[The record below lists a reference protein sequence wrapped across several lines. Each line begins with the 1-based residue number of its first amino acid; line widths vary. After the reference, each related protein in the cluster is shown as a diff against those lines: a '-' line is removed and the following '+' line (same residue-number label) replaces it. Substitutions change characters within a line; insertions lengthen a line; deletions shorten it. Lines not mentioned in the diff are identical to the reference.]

1 MADNF
6 VITIGRQFGSG
17 GRDIGRMVAERLG
30 IKCYD
35 KEIIELA
42 AQENNISQ
50 DILEKHDEK
59 PMSGFLSGMVSDIF
73 SSGYSKSRF
82 VDVSLEQQVFL
93 AQFDTIKNLAEKESC
108 VIVGRC
114 GNYALQEH
122 KNVLNVF
129 VYADMDFRV
138 NQVLNVYKIE
148 GVKKPA
154 EFIMKMDK
162 KRASYYNYYTNEE
175 WGNAASYDLCL
186 NSSKFGVE
194 GCVDIILDVAK
205 RMQEK

>member
-6 VITIGRQFGSG
+6 VITIGRQFDSG
-17 GRDIGRMVAERLG
+17 GRDIGRAVAERLG
-30 IKCYD
+30 VKCYD

-42 AQENNISQ
+42 AMENNISQ

-59 PMSGFLSGMVSDIF
+59 PMSGILSGMVSDIF

-114 GNYALQEH
+114 GNYALQDH
-122 KNVLNVF
+122 PNVLNVF

-138 NQVLNVYKIE
+138 NQVENVYKIE
-148 GVKKPA
+148 GIKKTTD
-154 EFIMKMDK
+154 FIMKMDK
-162 KRASYYNYYTNEE
+162 KRSAYYNYYTNEE
-175 WGNAASYDLCL
+175 WGSASNYVLCL
-186 NSSKFGVE
+186 NSSKFGVD
-194 GCVDIILDVAK
+194 GCVDIILDVAARIK
-205 RMQEK
+205 KD

>member
-1 MADNF
+1 MIMADNF

-42 AQENNISQ
+42 AEENNISQ

-129 VYADMDFRV
+129 VYADMDFR
-138 NQVLNVYKIE
+138 QTDILRLHAIMLNIAGYRGSNIAPV
-148 GVKKPA
+148 
-154 EFIMKMDK
+154 
-162 KRASYYNYYTNEE
+162 
-175 WGNAASYDLCL
+175 
-186 NSSKFGVE
+186 
-194 GCVDIILDVAK
+194 
-205 RMQEK
+205 

>member
-17 GRDIGRMVAERLG
+17 GRDIGRAVAERLG
-30 IKCYD
+30 VKCYD

-42 AQENNISQ
+42 AMENNISQ

-59 PMSGFLSGMVSDIF
+59 PMSGILSGMVSDIF

-114 GNYALQEH
+114 GNYALQDH
-122 KNVLNVF
+122 PNVLNVF

-138 NQVLNVYKIE
+138 NQVENVYKIE
-148 GVKKPA
+148 GIKKM
-154 EFIMKMDK
+154 EEL
-162 KRASYYNYYTNEE
+162 TNVHIN
-175 WGNAASYDLCL
+175 WTITRTKNGAALRITIS
-186 NSSKFGVE
+186 
-194 GCVDIILDVAK
+194 A
-205 RMQEK
+205 